1 MDKLLPKTISDVI
14 PSNDELRAFIE
25 KVFEFLKNFLQL
37 FDRLKDGLA
46 ETFAGYKTAFP
57 TNTDA

>member
-46 ETFAGYKTAFP
+46 EIFAGYKTAFP